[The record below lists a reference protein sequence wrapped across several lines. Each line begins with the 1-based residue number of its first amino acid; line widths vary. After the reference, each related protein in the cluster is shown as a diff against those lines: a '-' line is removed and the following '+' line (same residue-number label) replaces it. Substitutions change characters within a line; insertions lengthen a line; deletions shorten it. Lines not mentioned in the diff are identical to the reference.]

1 MSVATVP
8 TPVVTIAW
16 WQSKIVW
23 AGVVSTLLG
32 AIPIVQSAL
41 PQLIGAANPVDL
53 WTGILGVI
61 AGVSTVVFRIWFT
74 TSQIS

>member
-23 AGVVSTLLG
+23 AGVVSTLL
-32 AIPIVQSAL
+32 PIVQSAL